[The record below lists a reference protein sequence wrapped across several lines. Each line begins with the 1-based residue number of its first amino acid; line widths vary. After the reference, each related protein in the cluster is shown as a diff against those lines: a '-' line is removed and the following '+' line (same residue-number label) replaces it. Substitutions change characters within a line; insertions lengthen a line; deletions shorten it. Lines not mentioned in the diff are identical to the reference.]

1 MKLAST
7 VTLTI
12 NSKILKEEKC
22 VKYLGLYIDS
32 NLKWGNQ
39 VNYIKKKVKIEALV
53 SYLKYVIM

>member
-39 VNYIKKKVKIEALV
+39 VNYIKKKVKIVALV